1 MTTLATLTPEHL
13 GSDATAEDVAEFTG
27 YVEELLARRPELA
40 EEDAIGLV
48 WNDGDYLAA
57 ARRLALDVR
66 TYAGPNGER
75 YTIPE

>member
-1 MTTLATLTPEHL
+1 MTTLATITREHL
-13 GSDATAEDVAEFTG
+13 GGDATAEDVAEFAG
-27 YVEELLARRPELA
+27 HVEELLARRPELDEA
-40 EEDAIGLV
+40 EAVEVV

-66 TYAGPNGER
+66 TYAGPDGER